1 MFRIARA
8 KSRMAGWLGLVLDRY
23 RNRPDSEHEQAVVRV
38 GIASAITAYLSIY
51 GSLHPS
57 SYAGLAGALQILGL
71 FLAFGLALLV
81 WIGLRPA
88 PSHGRRLLANLADHG
103 TLSLLLALYGEAVA
117 PLYVVYLWVVV
128 GNGLRF
134 GQGYLYLSM
143 SLALAGFLGVTLSH
157 PFWVANPTLAWGL
170 WAGLLILPL
179 YFSALLSKLIRAR
192 AEAEA
197 ANRAKSQFLANMSHE
212 IRTPMNGVIGMVDL
226 LGDTSLTPM
235 QRHFTRTA
243 QRSARALLELL
254 ENVLDLS
261 QIEAGKLSLQ
271 EEDFDLYAAVRGTV
285 DMLAHQAEQKGLRL
299 DLHIDPHTP
308 CRVRGDEVRLRQIL
322 INLINNAI
330 KFTDAGHVEVRVGSC
345 PAPENNLRVCFEVVD
360 TGIGIP
366 EEVQGHIF
374 EVFTQAD
381 GSITRRYG
389 GTGLG
394 TAISKQLVDLLGGTI
409 EVESQPG
416 MGTLFQVALP
426 WQPPEQEAQ
435 AQTMGP
441 GGGILLLTR
450 DPVLR
455 ERLTGWFSLWG
466 LQAEV
471 VDVQDELLARIG
483 RPGAHIRGVVIDE
496 GELLDPSGFLAC
508 CRAPGHTAS
517 PGLVLLRRDPGS
529 HRLRGLEGRFD
540 SILDLPPD
548 KPLLFNALY
557 ALQTELPRDERV
569 VDLARRREKR
579 QGRERQPYILV
590 AEDNPTNQEVIGL
603 ILENGG
609 YAART
614 VADGEEAL
622 RALEEE
628 AFDLA
633 ILDMH
638 MPKRSGPEVVKLHRF
653 TETDDRP
660 LPFVLLTANVT
671 SHAAREAEEAGVAAF
686 LTKPV
691 EARRLLETLEQIMAH
706 GGCPAGADTP
716 SGEVGAGRV
725 GSQGGVETE
734 EGTLVSPCTMKD
746 LAGMSRDPALLAGLI
761 QGFLRD
767 SENLVERMERAAAE
781 CRLED
786 LQKCAHTL
794 KGSAGNLGV
803 EAVANVCERLLGAS
817 ATDLAAGTIHR
828 DLEGLRD
835 LLARARPALLLHAS
849 GQLQH

>member
-8 KSRMAGWLGLVLDRY
+8 KSWSAGWLGRVLDRY

-38 GIASAITAYLSIY
+38 GVASAITAYLSIY
-51 GSLHPS
+51 GSVHPGA
-57 SYAGLAGALQILGL
+57 YAGMAGALEILGL
-71 FLAFGLALLV
+71 FLVFGVALLA
-81 WIGLRPA
+81 WIGVRPG
-88 PSHGRRLLANLADHG
+88 PSHGRRLIANISDHG

-117 PLYVVYLWVVV
+117 PLYIVYLWVVV

-143 SLALAGFLGVTLSH
+143 GLALAGFLGVILSH
-157 PFWVANPTLAWGL
+157 PFWQENPTLAWGL
-170 WAGLLILPL
+170 WTGLVVLPL
-179 YFSALLSKLIRAR
+179 YFSALLAKLIRAR

-212 IRTPMNGVIGMVDL
+212 IRTPMNGVIGMIDL

-235 QRHFTRTA
+235 QRHFTQTA

-261 QIEAGKLSLQ
+261 KIEAGKLTLQ
-271 EEDFDLYAAVRGTV
+271 EEDFDLYATVRGTV

-330 KFTDAGHVEVRVGSC
+330 KFTERGHVEVRICPSPEPEGS
-345 PAPENNLRVCFEVVD
+345 LRVCFEVVD
-360 TGIGIP
+360 TGIGIA
-366 EEVQGHIF
+366 EDVQEHIF

-394 TAISKQLVDLLGGTI
+394 TAISKQLVNLLGGTI
-409 EVESQPG
+409 QVESHPG
-416 MGTLFQVALP
+416 IGTLFQVSLP
-426 WQPPEQEAQ
+426 WQPPEQEAG
-435 AQTMGP
+435 AEVMGP
-441 GGGILLLTR
+441 GGGVLLLTR

-455 ERLTGWFSLWG
+455 DRLMEWFALWG

-471 VDVQDELLARIG
+471 VGSQDEVLARTG
-483 RPGAHIRGVVIDE
+483 RPGARFRGVVIDE
-496 GELLDPSGFLAC
+496 GELLDPSAFLAC
-508 CRAPGHTAS
+508 CRAPGNPS
-517 PGLVLLRRDPGS
+517 DPGLVLLRRDPDS
-529 HRLRGLEGRFD
+529 RRLQGLEGRFD
-540 SILDLPPD
+540 SVLDLPPD

-557 ALQTELPRDERV
+557 ALQAELPRDERV
-569 VDLARRREKR
+569 VDLARRRAKR
-579 QGRERQPYILV
+579 QGRERPRYILV

-603 ILENGG
+603 ILEKGG

-622 RALEEE
+622 QALEEE

-638 MPKRSGPEVVKLHRF
+638 MPERSGPEVVKLHRF
-653 TETDDRP
+653 MDTGDRP
-660 LPFVLLTANVT
+660 MPFVLLTANVT
-671 SHAAREAEEAGVAAF
+671 SEAAREAEEAGVAAF

-691 EARRLLETLEQIMAH
+691 EAQRLLETLEQALDR
-706 GGCPAGADTP
+706 GAAPAGAGTP
-716 SGEVGAGRV
+716 SGEAA
-725 GSQGGVETE
+725 ETE
-734 EGTLVSPCTMKD
+734 EGALVSSRTMKE
-746 LAGMSRDPALLAGLI
+746 LAGMSRDPSLLADLI

-767 SENLVERMERAAAE
+767 SEDLLERMEKAAEE
-781 CRLED
+781 CRLEE
-786 LQKCAHTL
+786 LQGCAHSL

-803 EAVANVCERLLGAS
+803 EAVANVCERLQRAS
-817 ATDLAAGTIHR
+817 ATDLAAGGIAHE
-828 DLEGLRD
+828 LEGLRD